1 MINRFKTLSRGIIDV
16 SPLMIP
22 VFPFGIIYGVIGM
35 DLGIGPY
42 MTLGLSIIIFGGAS
56 QIVLLQLFSGGASSL
71 VILSSVG
78 AVNSRHILYG
88 AVLSE
93 HLSSLKI
100 TWKIILSYVMVD
112 QAFAVS
118 NTYFNK
124 NKRNQNKHYHLLGAG
139 FTCWT
144 IWQLSTIL
152 GIVLGSVVPEE
163 LGLSFT
169 ISLTFLALLINDLRK
184 FKNII
189 VMLTSGIVAT
199 VGFSIIPFQ
208 AYIIVAAI
216 SALFV
221 ATLLTLIEFKKK
233 K

>member
-1 MINRFKTLSRGIIDV
+1 MNNKLKTLAKGIVDV

-35 DLGIGPY
+35 ELGIGSY

-78 AVNSRHILYG
+78 AVNSRHLLYG

-93 HLSSLKI
+93 HLSSLKL
-100 TWKIILSYVMVD
+100 TWKIILSYVMTD

-118 NTYFNK
+118 NIYFK
-124 NKRNQNKHYHLLGAG
+124 NNRKNGIKHFHLLGAG

-144 IWQLSTIL
+144 IWQISTIL

-169 ISLTFLALLINDLRK
+169 ISLTFLALLINDFRK
-184 FKNII
+184 YKNII
-189 VMLTSGIVAT
+189 VMLVSGIVAT
-199 VGFSIIPFQ
+199 IGFNIIPFK
-208 AYIIVAAI
+208 AYIIVAAL
-216 SALFV
+216 SAL
-221 ATLLTLIEFKKK
+221 AIAALLTLINSKEK
-233 K
+233 

>member
-1 MINRFKTLSRGIIDV
+1 MNNRLKTLTKGITDV

-22 VFPFGIIYGVIGM
+22 VVPFGIIYGVIGM
-35 DLGIGPY
+35 ELGLSAY
-42 MTLGLSIIIFGGAS
+42 MTLGMSIIIFGGAS

-78 AVNSRHILYG
+78 AVNARHVLYG

-93 HLSSLKI
+93 HLSELKLF
-100 TWKIILSYVMVD
+100 WKIILSYVMTD

-118 NTYFNK
+118 NNYFKK
-124 NKRNQNKHYHLLGAG
+124 NDKDSNQHYHLLGSG

-144 IWQLSTIL
+144 IWQISTIL

-169 ISLTFLALLINDLRK
+169 ISLTFLALLISDFRK

-189 VMLTSGIVAT
+189 VMLVSGLVAT
-199 VGFSIIPFQ
+199 IGFNTIPFK
-208 AYIIVAAI
+208 AYIIVAALT
-216 SALFV
+216 ALIV
-221 ATLLTLIEFKKK
+221 ATLLTLTDLEKK
-233 K
+233 

>member
-1 MINRFKTLSRGIIDV
+1 MNDKLKTLACGIIDV

-35 DLGIGPY
+35 ELGIGPY

-78 AVNSRHILYG
+78 AVNSRHLLYG

-93 HLSSLKI
+93 YLSTLKL

-118 NTYFNK
+118 NNYFKKHK
-124 NKRNQNKHYHLLGAG
+124 NVKNKHYHLLGAG

-144 IWQLSTIL
+144 IWQISTIL

-169 ISLTFLALLINDLRK
+169 ISLTFLALLINDFRK

-189 VMLTSGIVAT
+189 VMLVSGIVAT
-199 VGFSIIPFQ
+199 IGFNIIPFK
-208 AYIIVAAI
+208 AYIIIAAL
-216 SALFV
+216 SALII
-221 ATLLTLIEFKKK
+221 AILLTLSDFKKN
-233 K
+233 

>member
-1 MINRFKTLSRGIIDV
+1 MNNKIKTLGKGIIDV

-22 VFPFGIIYGVIGM
+22 VVPFGIIYGVIGM

-42 MTLGLSIIIFGGAS
+42 MTLGLSIIVFGGAS

-78 AVNSRHILYG
+78 AVNSRHLLYG

-93 HLSSLKI
+93 HLSSLKLS
-100 TWKIILSYVMVD
+100 WKIVLSYVMTD

-118 NTYFNK
+118 NNFF
-124 NKRNQNKHYHLLGAG
+124 KRNNKDNHYHLLGSG

-144 IWQLSTIL
+144 IWQISTIL

-163 LGLSFT
+163 LGLNFT
-169 ISLTFLALLINDLRK
+169 ISLTFLALLISDFRK

-189 VMLTSGIVAT
+189 VMLVSGLVAT
-199 VGFSIIPFQ
+199 IGYNTIPFK
-208 AYIIVAAI
+208 AYIIVAAL
-216 SALFV
+216 SALIV
-221 ATLLTLIEFKKK
+221 ATLLTLVDLKKK
-233 K
+233 

>member
-1 MINRFKTLSRGIIDV
+1 MNNRLQTLAKGIIDV

-22 VFPFGIIYGVIGM
+22 VLPFGIIYGVIGM

-56 QIVLLQLFSGGASSL
+56 QIVLLQLFSGGSSSL

-78 AVNSRHILYG
+78 AVNARHVLYG

-93 HLSSLKI
+93 HLSGLKLS
-100 TWKIILSYVMVD
+100 WKIILSYVMTD

-118 NTYFNK
+118 NDYFKK
-124 NKRNQNKHYHLLGAG
+124 NDKDKNQHYHLLGSG

-169 ISLTFLALLINDLRK
+169 ISLTFLALLISDFRK

-189 VMLTSGIVAT
+189 VMLVSGLVAT
-199 VGFSIIPFQ
+199 IGFNTIPFK
-208 AYIIVAAI
+208 AYIIVAALT
-216 SALFV
+216 ALVV
-221 ATLLTLIEFKKK
+221 AALLTLTDIEKK
-233 K
+233 

>member
-1 MINRFKTLSRGIIDV
+1 MNNKLKTLTRGIIDV

-22 VFPFGIIYGVIGM
+22 VVPFGIIYGVIGM

-42 MTLGLSIIIFGGAS
+42 MTLSIIIFGGAS

-71 VILSSVG
+71 VILSSIG

-93 HLSSLKI
+93 HLSDLRLF
-100 TWKIILSYVMVD
+100 WKIILSYVMTD

-118 NTYFNK
+118 NNYFKKTNK
-124 NKRNQNKHYHLLGAG
+124 AKNQHYHLIGSG

-144 IWQLSTIL
+144 IWQISTVL

-169 ISLTFLALLINDLRK
+169 ISLTFLALLIGDFRK

-189 VMLTSGIVAT
+189 VMLVSGLVAT
-199 VGFSIIPFQ
+199 IGYNTIPFK
-208 AYIIVAAI
+208 AYIIVAALT
-216 SALFV
+216 ALIV
-221 ATLLTLIEFKKK
+221 ATLLTLTDLKKK
-233 K
+233 

>member
-1 MINRFKTLSRGIIDV
+1 MNKELKTLTKGIVDV

-22 VFPFGIIYGVIGM
+22 VVPFGIIYGVIGM
-35 DLGIGPY
+35 ELGIGPY
-42 MTLGLSIIIFGGAS
+42 MTLGMSIIIFGGAS

-71 VILSSVG
+71 VIMSSVA
-78 AVNSRHILYG
+78 AVNARHILYG

-93 HLSSLKI
+93 YISSLRLS
-100 TWKIILSYVMVD
+100 WKIILSYVLVD

-118 NTYFNK
+118 NIYFKKNK
-124 NKRNQNKHYHLLGAG
+124 NDKIKHYHLLGAG

-144 IWQLSTIL
+144 IWQISTIL
-152 GIVLGSVVPEE
+152 GIVLGSVVPDE

-169 ISLTFLALLINDLRK
+169 ISLTFLALLINDFRK

-189 VMLTSGIVAT
+189 VMLVSGIVAT
-199 VGFSIIPFQ
+199 IGYNIIPFK
-208 AYIIVAAI
+208 AYIIVAAL

-221 ATLLTLIEFKKK
+221 ALLLTLSDFKKN
-233 K
+233 

>member
-1 MINRFKTLSRGIIDV
+1 MKTRLTTLIKGIIDV

-22 VFPFGIIYGVIGM
+22 VVPFGIIYGVIGM
-35 DLGIGPY
+35 ELGIGPY

-56 QIVLLQLFSGGASSL
+56 QIVLLQLFSGGASLL

-78 AVNSRHILYG
+78 AVNSRHLLYG

-93 HLSSLKI
+93 HLSGLKL
-100 TWKIILSYVMVD
+100 TWKIILSYVMTD

-118 NTYFNK
+118 NNYFKKNNK
-124 NKRNQNKHYHLLGAG
+124 DKNQHYHLLGSG

-144 IWQLSTIL
+144 IWQISTIL
-152 GIVLGSVVPEE
+152 GIALGSVVPEE

-169 ISLTFLALLINDLRK
+169 ISLTFLALLISDFRK

-189 VMLTSGIVAT
+189 VMLVSGLVAIIGYNIV
-199 VGFSIIPFQ
+199 PFK
-208 AYIIVAAI
+208 AYIIVAAL
-216 SALFV
+216 SALII
-221 ATLLTLIEFKKK
+221 ATLLTLTDLEKK
-233 K
+233 

>member
-1 MINRFKTLSRGIIDV
+1 MSNKLTTLTEGIIDV

-22 VFPFGIIYGVIGM
+22 VVPFGIIYGVIGM
-35 DLGIGPY
+35 DLGIGPF

-71 VILSSVG
+71 VILSSIG

-93 HLSSLKI
+93 HLSGLKFF
-100 TWKIILSYVMVD
+100 WKIILSYVMTD

-118 NTYFNK
+118 NNYFKKNNK
-124 NKRNQNKHYHLLGAG
+124 DNNQHYHLLGSG

-144 IWQLSTIL
+144 IWQISTIL
-152 GIVLGSVVPEE
+152 GIVLGSVIPEE

-169 ISLTFLALLINDLRK
+169 ISLTFLALLISDFRK

-189 VMLTSGIVAT
+189 VMLVSGFVAT
-199 VGFSIIPFQ
+199 IGYNTIPFK
-208 AYIIVAAI
+208 AYIIVAALT
-216 SALFV
+216 ALIV
-221 ATLLTLIEFKKK
+221 AALLILTDLKKK
-233 K
+233 

>member
-1 MINRFKTLSRGIIDV
+1 MNNKLKTLVKGITDV

-35 DLGIGPY
+35 ELGIGPY

-78 AVNSRHILYG
+78 AVNSRHLLYG

-93 HLSSLKI
+93 YLSTLRL

-118 NTYFNK
+118 NTYFKNNRKNK
-124 NKRNQNKHYHLLGAG
+124 NKHFHLLGAG

-144 IWQLSTIL
+144 IWQVSTIL

-169 ISLTFLALLINDLRK
+169 ISLTFLALLIHDFRK

-189 VMLTSGIVAT
+189 VMLVSGIVAT
-199 VGFSIIPFQ
+199 IGFNSIPFK
-208 AYIIVAAI
+208 AYIIVAAL
-216 SALFV
+216 SAL
-221 ATLLTLIEFKKK
+221 AIAALLTLINSKEK
-233 K
+233 

>member
-1 MINRFKTLSRGIIDV
+1 MNKELKTLTKGIVDV

-22 VFPFGIIYGVIGM
+22 VVPFGIIYGVIGM
-35 DLGIGPY
+35 ELGIGPY
-42 MTLGLSIIIFGGAS
+42 MTLGMSIIIFGGAS

-71 VILSSVG
+71 VIMSSVA
-78 AVNSRHILYG
+78 AVNARHILYG

-93 HLSSLKI
+93 YISSLRLS
-100 TWKIILSYVMVD
+100 WKIILSYVLVD

-118 NTYFNK
+118 NIYFKKNK
-124 NKRNQNKHYHLLGAG
+124 NDKNKHYHLLGAG

-144 IWQLSTIL
+144 IWQISTIL
-152 GIVLGSVVPEE
+152 GIVLGSIVPDE

-169 ISLTFLALLINDLRK
+169 ISLTFLALLISDFRK

-189 VMLTSGIVAT
+189 VMLVSGIVAT
-199 VGFSIIPFQ
+199 IGYNIIPFK
-208 AYIIVAAI
+208 AYIIVAAL

-221 ATLLTLIEFKKK
+221 ALLLTLSDFKKN
-233 K
+233 

>member
-1 MINRFKTLSRGIIDV
+1 MNKRLKTLTKGIIDV

-22 VFPFGIIYGVIGM
+22 VVPFGIIYGVIGM

-78 AVNSRHILYG
+78 AVNARHVLYG

-93 HLSSLKI
+93 HLSGLKLF
-100 TWKIILSYVMVD
+100 WKVILSYVMTD

-118 NTYFNK
+118 NNYFKK
-124 NKRNQNKHYHLLGAG
+124 NIKENNQQYHLLGSG

-144 IWQLSTIL
+144 IWQISTIL
-152 GIVLGSVVPEE
+152 GIFLGSVVPEK

-169 ISLTFLALLINDLRK
+169 ISLTFLALLISDFRK

-189 VMLTSGIVAT
+189 VMLVSGLVAT
-199 VGFSIIPFQ
+199 VGYNTIPFK
-208 AYIIVAAI
+208 AYIIVAAL
-216 SALFV
+216 SALIV
-221 ATLLTLIEFKKK
+221 ASLLTLTDLEKK
-233 K
+233 

>member
-1 MINRFKTLSRGIIDV
+1 MNNKLKTLVKGITDV

-35 DLGIGPY
+35 ELGIGPY

-78 AVNSRHILYG
+78 AVNSRHLLYG

-93 HLSSLKI
+93 YLSTLRL

-118 NTYFNK
+118 NTYFK
-124 NKRNQNKHYHLLGAG
+124 NNRKNENKHFHLLGAG

-144 IWQLSTIL
+144 IWQISTIL

-169 ISLTFLALLINDLRK
+169 ISLTFLALLINDFRK
-184 FKNII
+184 LKNII
-189 VMLTSGIVAT
+189 VMLVSGIVAT
-199 VGFSIIPFQ
+199 IGFNSIPFK
-208 AYIIVAAI
+208 AYIIVAAL
-216 SALFV
+216 SALAV
-221 ATLLTLIEFKKK
+221 AALLTLMNSKEK
-233 K
+233 